1 MDVELV
7 AEPVV
12 STLRGRELQ
21 RAAAPDDPNGVVI
34 P

>member
-12 STLRGRELQ
+12 STLRGGELQ
-21 RAAAPDDPNGVVI
+21 RSAAPDDPNGVVI